1 LARVDYRRP
10 QSIFDLT
17 SQKIQSG
24 NSETRRYG
32 EQVMRIVSPATKA

>member
-1 LARVDYRRP
+1 LARVEHRRP
-10 QSIFDLT
+10 QSIFDLA

-32 EQVMRIVSPATKA
+32 EQVMRIVSPTTKA